1 MSDLIIWLISAVVL
15 LLGCWIQTALGFGM
29 AVVAAPVVVL
39 IEPHW
44 VPVVLTFTA
53 LPLCAMNA
61 WNQRDALEIRTMIV
75 PLITRIPGTSLGTWL
90 LLQLNTTGL
99 RIIVSLCVLLAVI
112 ITTFNGK
119 FTATPVSL
127 GWAGFFSGIT
137 GTTTSIGGPPM
148 ALVMQHGNP
157 RTVRANISMFFTY
170 GCIVSIIGYAIAGIL
185 SVDLLIDGLSFL
197 PCILIG
203 FYYGIRLRGYVDGAR
218 FRPLILGLCTVA
230 ALVALVGAIY

>member
-1 MSDLIIWLISAVVL
+1 MPDLIIWLISAAVL

-29 AVVAAPVVVL
+29 AVVAAPVIVL
-39 IEPHW
+39 IEPRW

-53 LPLCAMNA
+53 LPLCAINA

-75 PLITRIPGTSLGTWL
+75 PLITRIPGTSLGAWL
-90 LLQLNTTGL
+90 LVQLDITGL
-99 RIIVSLCVLLAVI
+99 RIMVSLCVLLAVV
-112 ITTFNGK
+112 ITWFSGK
-119 FTATPVSL
+119 FTATPSHL

-157 RTVRANISMFFTY
+157 RTVRANISLFFTY
-170 GCIVSIIGYAIAGIL
+170 GCIVSIIGYTIAGIL
-185 SVDLLIDGLSFL
+185 SIDLLIDSLSFL
-197 PCILIG
+197 PCTLIG
-203 FYYGIRLRGYVDGAR
+203 FYYGIRLRGYVDGDR